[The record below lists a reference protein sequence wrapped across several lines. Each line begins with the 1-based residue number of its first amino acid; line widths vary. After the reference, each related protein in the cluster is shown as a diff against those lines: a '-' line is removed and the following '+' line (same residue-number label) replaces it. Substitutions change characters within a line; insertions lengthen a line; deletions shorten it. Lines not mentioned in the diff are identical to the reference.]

1 MLDVSAAVRVRV
13 GAEFVSLQGTVSVG
27 ELVAVIQAGLA
38 RKWRFRMT
46 FDRSGSVGLV
56 LGPAFLALT
65 ARRAVA
71 VPLVNKEQ
79 SYPPRRRG

>member
-13 GAEFVSLQGTVSVG
+13 AAEFVSLQGSVSVG
-27 ELVAVIQAGLA
+27 QLSVVVQLGVA

-56 LGPAFLALT
+56 LGPFFLALT
-65 ARRAVA
+65 IDRLTARL
-71 VPLVNKEQ
+71 LVNKEQ